1 LPDCQ
6 FDCGNASIALS
17 FPPNTQIGNW
27 QIGNRERSNLQ
38 SEIFNLK
45 WQQIPP
51 FFMIRMGVAGG
62 ESSELISFSQS

>member
-1 LPDCQ
+1 LEV
-6 FDCGNASIALS
+6 GNDPA
-17 FPPNTQIGNW
+17 
-27 QIGNRERSNLQ
+27 LQ

-62 ESSELISFSQS
+62 ESSELISFSQSSSQV